1 MFETSPLHVARPD
14 DFLSNEDIKLITL
27 PKRFSRDVGVLESQL
42 RSMLDSVI
50 NLRPINRRYVT
61 MPGLKNVIGNG
72 RNLTSKGV
80 KNICYL
86 NASIFFL
93 SSIDTVVD
101 KAYMFLKSHNPSF
114 TIEDL
119 LENSLGRSKTKS
131 PSTKA
136 VITGKSNESFLYNMC
151 VVLVAMRSKNLKS
164 IVLEKYNYRHDRII
178 IDSTLVASSFYKEV
192 GISEADQG
200 NKLLPYV

>member
-86 NASIFFL
+86 NASFFFWAQSTQSLTRPTCFSKVIIHHSQSRIFLKIAWAAQKRKVLQQKLWLLEKVTRVSCIICVWFWWQCGLKTWRASCLKNITIDMIEL
-93 SSIDTVVD
+93 SSTQ
-101 KAYMFLKSHNPSF
+101 L
-114 TIEDL
+114 
-119 LENSLGRSKTKS
+119 
-131 PSTKA
+131 
-136 VITGKSNESFLYNMC
+136 
-151 VVLVAMRSKNLKS
+151 
-164 IVLEKYNYRHDRII
+164 
-178 IDSTLVASSFYKEV
+178 
-192 GISEADQG
+192 
-200 NKLLPYV
+200 